1 MRVCRVKPFYEVLT
15 EEYPAPVCN
24 DCRAP
29 MMARTEVIRA
39 DDGTHKEVQCGFQCP
54 NAAAYCPSGL

>member
-24 DCRAP
+24 DCSAP

-39 DDGTHKEVQCGFQCP
+39 DGNQDETCAQAGI
-54 NAAAYCPSGL
+54 NAAKDDLK